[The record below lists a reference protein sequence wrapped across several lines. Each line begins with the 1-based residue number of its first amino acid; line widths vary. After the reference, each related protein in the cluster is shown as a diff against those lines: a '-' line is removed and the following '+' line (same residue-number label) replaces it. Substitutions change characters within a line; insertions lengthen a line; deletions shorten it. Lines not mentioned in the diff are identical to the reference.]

1 MQIPYFDAH
10 CDTLSRMARFPG
22 RHLDRRAGQWD
33 LNKLAGFTGPKAQF
47 FAIFYDSAL
56 PGKNL
61 AVQMQ
66 LSALQRECRR
76 LPDRIAHCTTAQG
89 AEEAFQQ
96 GKLAM
101 FLSVEGAELLDC
113 SLEKLQWA
121 YEQGVRAV
129 NLTWNHANALSGSH
143 TDQPDRGL
151 SEQGR
156 AFVAKMGKLGMLVD
170 VSHLSDPGFWDV
182 MELTSG
188 PVMASHSN
196 SRDVF
201 FHTRNLTDG
210 QFTAIIEKHGIVG
223 LNCYTAFLGDGKVTM
238 DTLLRHLEHFLSLGG
253 EKTVA
258 LGGDWDGC
266 DKLPRGFEGC
276 WNWLDFY
283 EYLLKRNYP
292 EALLQDLYFN
302 NLMRTVRAV
311 CTI

>member
-10 CDTLSRMARFPG
+10 CDTVSRMARFPG
-22 RHLDRRAGQWD
+22 RHLDHRTGQWD
-33 LNKLAGFTGPKAQF
+33 LNRLECFSGPKAQF

-56 PGKNL
+56 PGKHQ

-66 LSALQRECRR
+66 LAAFQRECRR

-89 AEEAFQQ
+89 AEEAFRQ
-96 GKLAM
+96 GKLAA

-113 SLEKLQWA
+113 SLEQLQWA
-121 YEQGVRAV
+121 YDQGVRAV

-143 TDQPDRGL
+143 KDQPDRGL

-156 AFVAKMGKLGMLVD
+156 AFVARMGELGMLVD

-182 MELTSG
+182 MECASG

-201 FHTRNLTDG
+201 FHTRNLTDS

-223 LNCYTAFLGDGKVTM
+223 LNCYTA
-238 DTLLRHLEHFLSLGG
+238 
-253 EKTVA
+253 
-258 LGGDWDGC
+258 C
-266 DKLPRGFEGC
+266 
-276 WNWLDFY
+276 
-283 EYLLKRNYP
+283 KR
-292 EALLQDLYFN
+292 
-302 NLMRTVRAV
+302 
-311 CTI
+311 

>member
-10 CDTLSRMARFPG
+10 CDTVSRMARFPG
-22 RHLDRRAGQWD
+22 RHLDQRTGQWD
-33 LNKLAGFTGPKAQF
+33 LNRLKNFTGPKAQF

-56 PGKNL
+56 PGKHQ
-61 AVQMQ
+61 AVRMQ
-66 LSALQRECRR
+66 LAAFQRECRR
-76 LPDRIAHCTTAQG
+76 LPDRIAHCTTARA

-96 GKLAM
+96 G
-101 FLSVEGAELLDC
+101 
-113 SLEKLQWA
+113 
-121 YEQGVRAV
+121 

-143 TDQPDRGL
+143 KEEPDRGL

-156 AFVAKMGKLGMLVD
+156 AFVAKMGELGMLVD

-182 MELTSG
+182 MECASG

-210 QFTAIIEKHGIVG
+210 QFTAIIKKHGIVG

-238 DTLLRHLEHFLSLGG
+238 DTLLRHLEHYLSLGG
-253 EKTVA
+253 EHTVA

-266 DKLPRGFEGC
+266 DKLPQGFEGS

-292 EALLQDLYFN
+292 EDLLQDLYFN